1 MLNAIPWEVPAAIA
15 GGVVL
20 VLALPRAARSMRG
33 SRHAQPRDHA
43 AKWLS
48 AAMVALV
55 ALAGAAA
62 VVSYQAQYAL
72 VLFYKGS
79 HVIAAIQ
86 AAIPDVG
93 ALVFACLA
101 VALALQGRRAV
112 RPRVLNIVCVGISIG
127 MNALAAAAGWT
138 GLAVW
143 TMAPVLYAL
152 ASDTLITVVRAWSI
166 ARQREIDGA
175 LADDD
180 GSPVAIA
187 GSAALWLLRLIMA
200 PRSTLGGFRAWVLE
214 EVRVAPGRRAPRPLP
229 AVPATAPLTVS
240 LEVPSESGPEALEAP
255 AEDTSED
262 TIQKPPVSAVKR
274 VRKLGGRK
282 ATDED
287 MLDAMR
293 ELAEDGS
300 PVTKTRVVRELPVGE
315 QRAGRLMVR
324 WNNDHQYLTAVR

>member
-1 MLNAIPWEVPAAIA
+1 MTEIPWEVPAAIGA
-15 GGVVL
+15 GVVL
-20 VLALPRAARSMRG
+20 ALALTRAARSMKA

-55 ALAGAAA
+55 ALAAAAA

-79 HVIAAIQ
+79 HIIAAIQ

-101 VALALQGRRAV
+101 VALALQGKRAV

-143 TMAPVLYAL
+143 TMAPILYAL

-166 ARQREIDGA
+166 ARQREIDGT

-200 PRSTLGGFRAWVLE
+200 PSSTLGGFRQWVLE

-229 AVPATAPLTVS
+229 AVPATVLPATLPEAS
-240 LEVPSESGPEALEAP
+240 PESVPEALEAP
-255 AEDTSED
+255 AEDPSED
-262 TIQKPPVSAVKR
+262 TLQRPPVSAVKR

-300 PVTKTRVVRELPVGE
+300 PVTQTRVVRELPVGE
-315 QRAGRLMVR
+315 GRARRLMVR
-324 WNNDHQYLTAVR
+324 WNDEHQYLTAVR